1 VLRQKEKYLYQ
12 DDGSRSPI
20 KRSKGKFPDIER
32 ALANWARNHQRQG
45 LPLSDSIIRD
55 KARFF
60 ASTVGNSDSH
70 LKANSTSW
78 LEKFKQKN
86 HLMSARSRK
95 GSIAEES
102 EGTSNPP
109 SNVQTPGA
117 ISPTSPGGVSP
128 SNTTVT
134 AKKSSENLKSESP
147 DTYDFSTQRRPFH
160 SQSST
165 SLSSVFT
172 DTAPSSFSNGATS
185 PTSLSSPFF
194 TPDSACGPSPFMGR
208 QAASGQPGSA
218 NFQRP
223 RSQTFPM
230 LVGVEQYMSPPG
242 SSDAL
247 TPKFIAS
254 LDAELPAIDEAS
266 SLMQPPPLPDKAD
279 PSPSQED
286 AARALELV
294 MAFFQ
299 GQNAGFVVEP
309 QEYVTIGKLM
319 EKLRIKRSSESVPPG
334 MRRVSDAEFGG
345 KCEDM

>member
-1 VLRQKEKYLYQ
+1 M
-12 DDGSRSPI
+12 G
-20 KRSKGKFPDIER
+20 
-32 ALANWARNHQRQG
+32 
-45 LPLSDSIIRD
+45 
-55 KARFF
+55 
-60 ASTVGNSDSH
+60 
-70 LKANSTSW
+70 
-78 LEKFKQKN
+78 
-86 HLMSARSRK
+86 ARSRK

-109 SNVQTPGA
+109 SNAHTPGA

-128 SNTTVT
+128 GTVT
-134 AKKSSENLKSESP
+134 MKTKKSEENLKTESP
-147 DTYDFSTQRRPFH
+147 DTYEYMNRRRPFH

-172 DTAPSSFSNGATS
+172 DTAPSSFSAGATS

-208 QAASGQPGSA
+208 QSANGQPGSG

-247 TPKFIAS
+247 TPKYVS
-254 LDAELPAIDEAS
+254 SGTLDSPMADMPGSLPAIDEGM
-266 SLMQPPPLPDKAD
+266 SLSPTQAPNSMQPPPIPSAAGHMDDKDSSAD
-279 PSPSQED
+279 SSPITPSQEE

-294 MAFFQ
+294 MNFFQ
-299 GQNAGFVVEP
+299 SKSAGLDIEP

-319 EKLRIKRSSESVPPG
+319 EKLRIKRSSESLPSD
-334 MRRVSDAEFGG
+334 MRRVSEPSFTTPKLESIDAIH
-345 KCEDM
+345 